1 MEKENILQIVSKWI
15 LDKKIAGA
23 EAHAEKVK
31 VNQYLHEVKHKNDK
45 PKEKL
50 SFSKMAF
57 LFMII
62 NCTVIEIYALVAMF
76 FFGDLSSLSA
86 LIAAVVGECISFLC
100 FEVKSGKE
108 NTTGGIVYESA
119 MKKLEHELNND
130 DSVG

>member
-1 MEKENILQIVSKWI
+1 MDYEKRLAKA
-15 LDKKIAGA
+15 L
-23 EAHAEKVK
+23 AHAEKVK
-31 VNQYLHEVKHKNDK
+31 LKQELNELRHSNDK

-57 LFMII
+57 IFMIA
-62 NCTVIEIYALVAMF
+62 NCVVIEIYALVAMF

-108 NTTGGIVYESA
+108 NTTGGIIYESA
-119 MKKLEHELNND
+119 MKKLEHELNNNTD
-130 DSVG
+130 DAVG

>member
-1 MEKENILQIVSKWI
+1 MDYEKRLAKA
-15 LDKKIAGA
+15 L
-23 EAHAEKVK
+23 AHAEKVK
-31 VNQYLHEVKHKNDK
+31 LKQELNELRHSNDK

-57 LFMII
+57 IFMIA
-62 NCTVIEIYALVAMF
+62 NCVVIEIYALVAMF

-100 FEVKSGKE
+100 FEIKSGKE

-119 MKKLEHELNND
+119 MKKLEHELNNNTD
-130 DSVG
+130 DAVG

>member
-1 MEKENILQIVSKWI
+1 MDYEKQLAKALE
-15 LDKKIAGA
+15 
-23 EAHAEKVK
+23 HAEKVK
-31 VNQYLHEVKHKNDK
+31 LKQELNELRHSNDK

-57 LFMII
+57 IFMIA
-62 NCTVIEIYALVAMF
+62 NCVVIEIYALVAMF

-100 FEVKSGKE
+100 FEIKSGKE

-119 MKKLEHELNND
+119 MKKLEHELDND
-130 DSVG
+130 TDDAVG